1 MVQGKMAEST
11 ILSFTV
17 ILHKI

>member
-1 MVQGKMAEST
+1 MVHGKMAEST
-11 ILSFTV
+11 IIAFTV